1 MELQVIQSKIYE
13 IRGFKIMLDRD
24 LAGMY
29 GVETR
34 RLNEQVKRNLKRF
47 PDDFMF
53 QLSEQEFQDWK
64 SQFAISNSIKMGMRK
79 RPYAFTELGVAMLS
93 TVLNSDTAIE
103 INMSIMRAFIAIRQ
117 FVLKPPVDR
126 IGELQNEM
134 REIKL
139 YIEEMFTDQ
148 NDINED
154 TRMQIE
160 IISQS
165 LAELQTE
172 EQTVKPRRPIGF

>member
-24 LAGMY
+24 LARMY

-47 PDDFMF
+47 PDDFMS

-93 TVLNSDTAIE
+93 SVLNSDTAIE

-134 REIKL
+134 REIKQ

-160 IISQS
+160 IISQA
-165 LAELQTE
+165 LAELQIEKQTE
-172 EQTVKPRRPIGF
+172 KPRRSIGF

>member
-13 IRGFKIMLDRD
+13 IRGSRIMLDRD

-103 INMSIMRAFIAIRQ
+103 INLSIMRAFIAIRQ

-160 IISQS
+160 IISQA
-165 LAELQTE
+165 LAELQIEKQTE
-172 EQTVKPRRPIGF
+172 KPRRSIGF

>member
-13 IRGFKIMLDRD
+13 IRGSRIMLDRD